1 METFG
6 KAFKRVVSREL
17 LFPDNLV
24 VLDERD
30 GELQEKW
37 LKRQRDLAKQ

>member
-1 METFG
+1 MEKIG

-17 LFPDNLV
+17 LFPDILV
-24 VLDERD
+24 VIDERD

-37 LKRQRDLAKQ
+37 VKWQRDLAKQ